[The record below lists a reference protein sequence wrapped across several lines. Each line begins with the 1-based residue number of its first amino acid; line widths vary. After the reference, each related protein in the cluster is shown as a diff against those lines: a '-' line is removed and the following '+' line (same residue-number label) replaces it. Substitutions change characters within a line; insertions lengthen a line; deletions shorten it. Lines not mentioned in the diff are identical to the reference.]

1 MHQIETMTR
10 LALIAALAA
19 CNPTV
24 DAAPAAPRIDWQ
36 PAVELARGGGQKG
49 PWQQNNSKF
58 DYVDDPSVAL
68 GADGAAYVAWVDH
81 RTKDI
86 FLQIYDHTSGSGGTP
101 RLTRPARVSRSPEIF
116 SWLPRVAVHDESVF
130 VLWQEIVFS
139 GGSHGGE
146 IFFARST
153 DGGSTFGD
161 AINLSNS
168 INGDGKGRIDKDTWN
183 NGSLDLARGPD
194 GTLYAAW
201 TEYDGALWFTR
212 SRDQGQRFAKPVLV
226 AGDATRPARAPAL
239 AVGDRV
245 YLAWSYGE
253 DTAADIHLASSA
265 DGERFGAPVRI
276 AKSPGFSDAPKL
288 ALDRSGTLHVA
299 YAEGDRI
306 RYARSRDRGKTF
318 DAPRELPRLAARESF
333 PSLAVDGRDVHVL
346 FELHARAA
354 EQARGLGLAISRD
367 GGQTFG
373 ARVVAGS
380 TDPAGGLN
388 GSHQGHL
395 MQRLAVRGGTIAIG
409 NSSLKHGSHSRVWL
423 LRGQLR

>member
-1 MHQIETMTR
+1 MSR
-10 LALIAALAA
+10 LVLSLVLAA
-19 CNPTV
+19 CNPAV

-36 PAVELARGGGQKG
+36 PTVELATGGGQKG

-81 RTKDI
+81 RTKDVW
-86 FLQIYDHTSGSGGTP
+86 LQIYDHSGSGGKP
-101 RLTRPARVSRSPEIF
+101 RLTSPARVSRSPAVF
-116 SWLPRVAVHDESVF
+116 SWLPRVTVDRDSVF

-153 DGGSTFGD
+153 DGGATFGD
-161 AINLSNS
+161 ALNLSNS
-168 INGDGKGRIDKDTWN
+168 TNGDGKGRIDKDTWN

-212 SRDQGQRFAKPVLV
+212 SRDQGQSFAKPLLV

-239 AVGDRV
+239 AVGDV
-245 YLAWSYGE
+245 IHLAWSYGE
-253 DTAADIHLASSA
+253 DPSADLHLATSA
-265 DGERFGAPVRI
+265 DGENFAAPIRI

-299 YAEGDRI
+299 YAEDDHI
-306 RYARSRDRGKTF
+306 RYTRSRDRGKTF
-318 DAPRELPRLAARESF
+318 DAPREIPKLSARATF
-333 PSLAVDGRDVHVL
+333 PSLAVDGRDVHIV
-346 FELHARAA
+346 FELHGKRG
-354 EQARGLGLAISRD
+354 ELARGLGIAVSRD

-373 ARVVAGS
+373 ARVVPGS
-380 TDPAGGLN
+380 TDPAGGWN

-395 MQRLAVRGGTIAIG
+395 MQRLAVRDGTLAIG
-409 NSSLKHGSHSRVWL
+409 NSSLKYGSHSRVWL
-423 LRGQLR
+423 LRGKLR